1 MADLQD
7 PKIGRRWTESQP
19 EMGLPV
25 RNPLKPRIAKKCRA
39 SDKLQGYFWCN
50 FQLDTA
56 QKEVS
61 RWDHY
66 PVIADCTRNSSL
78 IFQSRLLYILQ
89 KTKRKQKNVFSQ
101 PPGSSQPSF
110 FWGLKKQSPEEGDST
125 RWSSIALQAGHGLH
139 VPCFSVENL
148 HSKLSIF
155 WELYSWMVNDG

>member
-50 FQLDTA
+50 FQFDTA

-61 RWDHY
+61 RWDHD

-78 IFQSRLLYILQ
+78 IFHHDFSIYFKRRNGNKKGFFTASGILAA
-89 KTKRKQKNVFSQ
+89 K
-101 PPGSSQPSF
+101 F
-110 FWGLKKQSPEEGDST
+110 FLGLKNNPLKRVTPPVGPPLHCKLVMVVMAST
-125 RWSSIALQAGHGLH
+125 CHAF
-139 VPCFSVENL
+139 V
-148 HSKLSIF
+148 
-155 WELYSWMVNDG
+155 